1 MKIVVDAYGGDN
13 APKAIIEGAIAAL
26 NRNNI
31 KDFTI
36 VLTGKSQEIEKILKE
51 YNYTG
56 DEIEIV
62 DANQVIT
69 NDDSPTDAIRQK
81 RDSSLVKAFDYLN
94 TNSDAMA
101 LVSAGSTGAVL
112 TGGVLLLKRIR
123 GIQRPALSP
132 ILPTLTGGNVMLID
146 CGANVEPK
154 ARNLVEFAQMGA
166 VYMQKVYNIDNP
178 RIALLSNGT
187 EDSKGNT
194 LNKEVFPLLK
204 ESQLNFIGNMEAR
217 EILSGDYDVVVADG
231 FSGNIALKA
240 CEGTALSMFSLIKK
254 GIMSGSLRAK
264 LGYLLLKPVLKD
276 IKKTLDYNDNGGA
289 VLLGLEKV
297 LVKSHGSSKAKAIC
311 NSILQARDLVASGVL
326 EKLKEEFTVAK

>member
-1 MKIVVDAYGGDN
+1 
-13 APKAIIEGAIAAL
+13 
-26 NRNNI
+26 
-31 KDFTI
+31 
-36 VLTGKSQEIEKILKE
+36 
-51 YNYTG
+51 
-56 DEIEIV
+56 
-62 DANQVIT
+62 
-69 NDDSPTDAIRQK
+69 
-81 RDSSLVKAFDYLN
+81 
-94 TNSDAMA
+94 MA